1 MLSLLRK
8 YPEFRRL
15 WLAHA
20 ISRSGDAF
28 NTVAIVVVVFQ
39 LTGTGRGVAGAVMF
53 EVLPVLL
60 IGPVAGLAADKMPRR
75 RLMVSADIIRAVA
88 AVSLVVATG
97 SVPAVFT
104 VAFVLSAAAT
114 VFNPAAASLLPDLVD
129 EADLITANSA
139 LWSTA
144 VIAQIALAPAA
155 GLVIAVGGGVRVAFA
170 LNAATFVV
178 SALLLRGVRDGRK
191 PASIEVRG
199 WAGALGGVT
208 AVRANPLLRW
218 LAVVQILASLS
229 AGATSGLLVILAQR
243 HLGVGPR
250 GFGSLLAAIGVG
262 AAIGPGLLRR
272 FIRAAD
278 RRWLFGPYLVRGA
291 VDLTLAIVTSP
302 IIAGGALVAYGMS
315 TSTGTIAYQTTLQQ
329 AVPADTRGRAIALFD
344 IVWNATRL
352 TSLAAGALV
361 ADHID
366 IRWVYA
372 AAATLLIAAAVIG
385 FTSMPEPTVNGTR
398 RFE

>member
-1 MLSLLRK
+1 M
-8 YPEFRRL
+8 
-15 WLAHA
+15 
-20 ISRSGDAF
+20 
-28 NTVAIVVVVFQ
+28 
-39 LTGTGRGVAGAVMF
+39 
-53 EVLPVLL
+53 
-60 IGPVAGLAADKMPRR
+60 
-75 RLMVSADIIRAVA
+75 
-88 AVSLVVATG
+88 
-97 SVPAVFT
+97 
-104 VAFVLSAAAT
+104 
-114 VFNPAAASLLPDLVD
+114 
-129 EADLITANSA
+129 
-139 LWSTA
+139 
-144 VIAQIALAPAA
+144 
-155 GLVIAVGGGVRVAFA
+155 IAVGGGVRVAFA

-278 RRWLFGPYLVRGA
+278 RRWPFGPYLVRGA
-291 VDLTLAIVTSP
+291 VDLTLATVTSP

-385 FTSMPEPTVNGTR
+385 FTTMPESTVNGTR

>member
-1 MLSLLRK
+1 
-8 YPEFRRL
+8 
-15 WLAHA
+15 
-20 ISRSGDAF
+20 
-28 NTVAIVVVVFQ
+28 
-39 LTGTGRGVAGAVMF
+39 MF

-199 WAGALGGVT
+199 WAGD
-208 AVRANPLLRW
+208 RKS
-218 LAVVQILASLS
+218 VV
-229 AGATSGLLVILAQR
+229 
-243 HLGVGPR
+243 
-250 GFGSLLAAIGVG
+250 
-262 AAIGPGLLRR
+262 
-272 FIRAAD
+272 
-278 RRWLFGPYLVRGA
+278 
-291 VDLTLAIVTSP
+291 
-302 IIAGGALVAYGMS
+302 
-315 TSTGTIAYQTTLQQ
+315 
-329 AVPADTRGRAIALFD
+329 
-344 IVWNATRL
+344 
-352 TSLAAGALV
+352 
-361 ADHID
+361 
-366 IRWVYA
+366 
-372 AAATLLIAAAVIG
+372 
-385 FTSMPEPTVNGTR
+385 
-398 RFE
+398 